1 MAKAL
6 YVVIFSRQAWWVD
19 LQGTAQG
26 PYPSL
31 QDATEEGR
39 QLARFCVYAGRPA
52 EVLIP
57 DERRPLS
64 RRLGQRQRAPCR
76 QRPDLGGLE
85 PSAR

>member
-19 LQGTAQG
+19 LEGTAQG

-39 QLARFCVYAGRPA
+39 QLARFCAHAGRPA

-57 DERRPLS
+57 DERGHYRVVWDSDNEPHAAS
-64 RRLGQRQRAPCR
+64 GQI
-76 QRPDLGGLE
+76 
-85 PSAR
+85 SAA